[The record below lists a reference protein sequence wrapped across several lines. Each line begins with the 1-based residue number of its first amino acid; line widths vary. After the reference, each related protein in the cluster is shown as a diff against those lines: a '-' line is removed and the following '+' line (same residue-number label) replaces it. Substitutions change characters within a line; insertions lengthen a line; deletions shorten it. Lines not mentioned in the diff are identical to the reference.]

1 MNHSAIRVLMA
12 LELFAEADTPLT
24 ISDVS
29 ARLQIPKTSAFDIVN
44 ILAERRYILRD
55 NDRAKTYVIGPKAYQ
70 VGRAYLE
77 KNDLYSL
84 VHPSLVAMKEKIGET
99 CYLAIE
105 ESGSLFYLDKVES
118 DSPIRASRAVGSR
131 NYLHCTGLGKAI
143 LAGYP
148 AERVEKIIA
157 QGLPYCTE
165 NTITTPSGLHGEL
178 ERIRKRGYSIDN
190 GEDNPYIRC
199 VAAPI
204 RNDSG
209 EVIAAISISMLSAAF
224 TEEHSADAVD
234 IVCREA
240 LLLSHRIGYRG
251 EKLYADRA
259 EGIDTEKVEDHV

>member
-29 ARLQIPKTSAFDIVN
+29 VRLQIPKTSAFDIVN

-84 VHPSLVAMKEKIGET
+84 VHPSLVMMKEKIGET

-105 ESGSLFYLDKVES
+105 EGGSLFYLDKVES

-131 NYLHCTGLGKAI
+131 NFLHCTGLGKAI

-148 AERVEKIIA
+148 PERVDKIVM
-157 QGLPYCTE
+157 QGLPYRTE
-165 NTITTPSGLHGEL
+165 NTITTAAELQEEL

-204 RNDSG
+204 RNDRG

-224 TEEHSADAVD
+224 TEKHSVEAVD

-251 EKLYADRA
+251 ETLYRIGMEESDAQKG
-259 EGIDTEKVEDHV
+259 ENHV